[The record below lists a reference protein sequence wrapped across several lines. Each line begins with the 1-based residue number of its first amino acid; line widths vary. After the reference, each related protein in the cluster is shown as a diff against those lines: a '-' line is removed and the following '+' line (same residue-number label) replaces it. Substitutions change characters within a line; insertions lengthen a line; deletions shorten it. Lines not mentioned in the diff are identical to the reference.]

1 MVLVIPRDDVV
12 KPRLPTELVYPLG
25 DLVSCCIPKAR
36 EERQKFTTDRGSG
49 VVTEE
54 DAVEC

>member
-25 DLVSCCIPKAR
+25 DLVSGCIPKAG
-36 EERQKFTTDRGSG
+36 EEGKNSRPTGQCK
-49 VVTEE
+49 VTEE